1 PGCCKATTTVLRRRR
16 RPSLASAR
24 DVDTL
29 AASYLLAPLASLE
42 NWNGDPKPP
51 RSRQVRGKPKNSAL
65 ISSEKTIP
73 YCAASPR
80 MNLCSLESPAL
91 TPLQI
96 GRASCRERLQLSGA
110 GGPVNKKATTST
122 T

>member
-1 PGCCKATTTVLRRRR
+1 GRLVFFFSSRRRHTR
-16 RPSLASAR
+16 SDR
-24 DVDTL
+24 DWSSDVCSSDL
-29 AASYLLAPLASLE
+29 LE
-42 NWNGDPKPP
+42 NWNGAPTPP
-51 RSRQVRGKPKNSAL
+51 RSRQVRGKPKNAAL